1 MDNKKK
7 TQNNSRIEY
16 KQLKPV
22 LSDYYEKC
30 SGHALD
36 LFQDYRPEELSHW
49 CKMKIT
55 EFKQQLSEER
65 ESLSKSNE
73 CSEESKAIIDI
84 FVNNHKYSI
93 N

>member
-1 MDNKKK
+1 
-7 TQNNSRIEY
+7 
-16 KQLKPV
+16 
-22 LSDYYEKC
+22 
-30 SGHALD
+30 
-36 LFQDYRPEELSHW
+36 
-49 CKMKIT
+49 MKIT